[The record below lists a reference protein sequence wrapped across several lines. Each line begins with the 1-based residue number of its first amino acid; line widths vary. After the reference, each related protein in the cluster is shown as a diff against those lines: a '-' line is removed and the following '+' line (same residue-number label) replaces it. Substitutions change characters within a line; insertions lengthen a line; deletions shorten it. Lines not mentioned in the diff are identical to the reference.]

1 MAAFDHVI
9 ANDEELRELYKHPP
23 EGLLKKKVG
32 RIDEKTAQYIAASPF
47 VLLAT
52 SDADG
57 RCDVSP
63 RGGPPGFVKVLDEHR
78 VVVPDLSG
86 NNILDSLTNILANPH
101 AGMLFVHPGHDD
113 TLRLEGE
120 AHLTADP
127 AILALWDD
135 ELRRP
140 KVAIGIEVTTT
151 YVHCAKAFRR
161 GEVWHPESWDRI
173 ASPDTCEL
181 VVGHLE
187 LDFDPQLVRDDLERG
202 YVAALAEER
211 DTSDNRV

>member
-9 ANDEELRELYKHPP
+9 ATDEQLRELYRQPS
-23 EGLLKKKVG
+23 EGLLAKKVG
-32 RIDEKTAQYIAASPF
+32 RIDEKTARYIAASPF

-52 SDADG
+52 ADADG

-63 RGGPPGFVKVLDEHR
+63 RGGPPGFVKVLDDRR
-78 VVVPDLSG
+78 VAVPDLSG

-101 AGMLFVHPGHDD
+101 AGVLFVHPGHDD

-140 KVAIGIEVTTT
+140 KVAIGIEVTST

-161 GEVWHPESWDRI
+161 GEVWHPDSWDRV

-187 LDFDPQLVRDDLERG
+187 LDLDPQLVRDDLERG
-202 YVAALAEER
+202 YAAALAEER
-211 DTSDNRV
+211 DLAGG

>member
-9 ANDEELRELYKHPP
+9 VTDEQLRERYKHPH

-32 RIDEKTAQYIAASPF
+32 RIDERTARYIAASPF

-52 SDADG
+52 ADAEG

-63 RGGPPGFVKVLDEHR
+63 RGGPPGFVKVLDERR

-86 NNILDSLTNILANPH
+86 NNILDSLTNVLANPH
-101 AGMLFVHPGHDD
+101 AGLLFVHPGHDD

-140 KVAIGIEVTTT
+140 KVAIGIEVTST

-161 GEVWHPESWDRI
+161 GEVWQPASWDRVE
-173 ASPDTCEL
+173 SPDTCEL

-187 LDFDPQLVRDDLERG
+187 LDLDPQLVRDDLERG

-211 DTSDNRV
+211 DTSANSA